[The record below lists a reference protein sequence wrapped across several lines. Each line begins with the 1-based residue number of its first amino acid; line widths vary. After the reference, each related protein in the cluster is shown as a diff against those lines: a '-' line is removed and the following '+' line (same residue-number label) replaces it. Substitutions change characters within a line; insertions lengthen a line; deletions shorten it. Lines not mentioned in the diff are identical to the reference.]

1 MGLTKQYLR
10 YAHDG
15 TCNVVASSS
24 GTVAAITDNI
34 CAVSACENV
43 NFYNMKIGEKIDE
56 IRGSDKC
63 VSTIKFSGNRRFLAV
78 GYVDGIVRLYDRKA
92 DDRLMYVTF
101 AGHRTGVNCIAFSKD
116 GLTLAT
122 GGKDSAV
129 VVWDIVNE
137 SGLFRLNGHKNSVTH
152 LQFTLNGRFLISS
165 SKDTYVKFWSL
176 DSKSCFF
183 TITDCH
189 SEVYTFSLLKS
200 DTFLLVGSAEL
211 ELRVF
216 DLHWFEKEELD
227 DQDGE
232 STKKLKAS
240 ENSVEFSEYAQ
251 ANNIMRC
258 VKRGHILRRSKGR
271 TLQLA
276 VSRDEKVVACVGSL
290 HCIDI
295 FRIYDDYES
304 QKRLTKKLRKAHK
317 KLSIGS
323 DAAETISETDVVKDV
338 TILISR
344 IGEFKPKGKVKW
356 VDFSSGAKHC
366 GGDVRQYQLYV
377 LYATNTVLSE
387 AVLIDFK
394 SNEVQFAD
402 LADLSRLGHRT
413 DVRCLAVAESGFG
426 FVSGSAES
434 AIVWNLH
441 SLKISH
447 TLEDEQMVDI
457 TASLFVTGDKH
468 VILATK
474 EGNIFLFELATH
486 EMLEM
491 VKKAHSGAI
500 WQLISTPDKKGFISC
515 GNDKT
520 VQYWNYELVNEGT
533 RKRLSVRSCRVLE
546 VPDEALCVTASNDSR
561 FLAVGLLDNTACV
574 HFIDTFKFFV
584 SLYGHALPVT
594 AIHISHDSKL
604 VATGSADKSVKI
616 WGIDFGD
623 CHKSFHAHDDIV
635 TCVLFSPKEHLLW
648 SAGKDGL
655 IKQWDAVKFEQIQVL
670 NLHSAEIRALAQT
683 SNGKCVI
690 SSSHDKSIRLWQLTE
705 EIIVL
710 QEEKAMEREKEY
722 EKRLI
727 QLNDIVPGEEKINE
741 AEIAVQKSISSIKSA
756 EDIIEALDV
765 VRNERTAM
773 LEDPK
778 REKHPLLLYFQSASL
793 DHFVLDVI
801 QRVPSSHLEKSL
813 LMVPFGF
820 IPDII
825 RALGVCIG
833 KHYKAELASRVLVFI
848 VRIHHNHLITQTAL
862 ITLFDDLCRKVPRE
876 LDDLRDICGFNLAA
890 LRLFQKEVEE
900 QSEVKFFVDSSE
912 SGRKREKKKSRKTMM
927 KVFA

>member
-43 NFYNMKIGEKIDE
+43 HFYNMKIGEKVDE
-56 IRGSDKC
+56 IKGSNKS

-78 GYVDGIVRLYDRKA
+78 GYVDGTTRLYDRKS
-92 DDRLMYVTF
+92 DDRSIYITF
-101 AGHRTGVNCIAFSKD
+101 DGHRTGVNCIAFSKD

-129 VVWDIVNE
+129 VVWDVVNE

-152 LQFTLNGRFLISS
+152 LQFTLDGRFLISS

-176 DSKSCFF
+176 DSKTCFF

-189 SEVYTFSLLKS
+189 SEVYTFSLLKN
-200 DTFLLVGSAEL
+200 DTLLLVGSAEL

-216 DLHWFEKEELD
+216 ELHWFAKEEMD
-227 DQDGE
+227 DEDDN
-232 STKKLKAS
+232 STKKLKID
-240 ENSVEFSEYAQ
+240 ENPVGYTEDMQ
-251 ANNIMRC
+251 GNNIVRC
-258 VKRGHILRRSKGR
+258 VKKGQILRRSKGR
-271 TLQLA
+271 ILQLA
-276 VSRDEKVVACVGSL
+276 VSRDEKLVACVGSL
-290 HCIDI
+290 HCVDI
-295 FRIYDDYES
+295 FRIFEDDES
-304 QKRLTKKLRKAHK
+304 QKRLTKKLRKARK
-317 KLSIGS
+317 KSAESG
-323 DAAETISETDVVKDV
+323 DAETISETDIKKDV

-344 IGEFKPKGKVKW
+344 IGEYKPSGKVKW
-356 VDFSSGAKHC
+356 VDFSSSIKQS
-366 GGDVRQYQLYV
+366 GDEVRQYQLYV
-377 LYATNTVLSE
+377 LYAANTVLSE
-387 AVLIDFK
+387 SILVDFK
-394 SNEVQFAD
+394 SNEVQFND
-402 LADLSRLGHRT
+402 LADLNQLGHRT
-413 DVRCLAVAESGFG
+413 DVRCLAVAENGFG

-447 TLEDEQMVDI
+447 TLEDEQMTDI

-468 VILATK
+468 D
-474 EGNIFLFELATH
+474 GNIFLFELATN

-491 VKKAHSGAI
+491 IKKAHDGAV
-500 WQLISTPDKKGFISC
+500 WQLIPTPDKRGFISC

-520 VQYWNYELVNEGT
+520 VRYWNYELVSEGM
-533 RKRLSVRSCRVLE
+533 RKRLSMKPCRIME
-546 VPDEALCVTASNDSR
+546 VPDEALCIAASNDSR
-561 FLAVGLLDNTACV
+561 FLAVGLLDNTASV
-574 HFIDTFKFFV
+574 HFVDTLKFFV
-584 SLYGHALPVT
+584 SLYGHSLPVT
-594 AIHISHDSKL
+594 AIHISHDNKL

-616 WGIDFGD
+616 WGLDFGD

-635 TCVLFSPKEHLLW
+635 TCVLFSPEEHLLW

-655 IKQWDAVKFEQIQVL
+655 IKQWDAVKFERIQVL
-670 NLHSAEIRALAQT
+670 DLHSAEIRALAQT
-683 SNGKCVI
+683 TNGKCLI
-690 SSSHDKSIRLWQLTE
+690 SSSHDKSIRLWELTE

-710 QEEKAMEREKEY
+710 QEEEAMEREKEY

-727 QLNDIVPGEEKINE
+727 QLHDIVPGEEKINE
-741 AEIAVQKSISSIKSA
+741 AEIAVQKSISSIKST
-756 EDIIEALDV
+756 EDIIEAV
-765 VRNERTAM
+765 KIMRNEKIAM
-773 LEDPK
+773 LDDPK
-778 REKHPLLLYFQSASL
+778 HEKHPLLLHFQSASL
-793 DHFVLDVI
+793 DHFMLDVI

-825 RALGVCIG
+825 KALSVCIG

-848 VRIHHNHLITQTAL
+848 VKIHHNHLITQTDL
-862 ITLFDDLCRKVPRE
+862 ITLFDDLCRKVPQG
-876 LDDLRDICGFNLAA
+876 LNDLRDICGFNLAA

-900 QSEVKFFVDSSE
+900 QSEVKLFADFSE
-912 SGRKREKKKSRKTMM
+912 LGKKGKKKSRKALM
-927 KVFA
+927 KVFI